1 MLLKREENNGIIKC
15 IFDSSN
21 ILESTYDKTTL
32 ELIITFTSGNRYSYP
47 GVSKTDFM
55 RFEMADSQGKVFN
68 SHIKKY
74 TSAKLTAI
82 DPSKIIAEAHTLYS
96 LEKIAEY
103 NSRRTRLSA
112 GLTQITNLPYAETP
126 EKFKENVTTFVSELE
141 KLKIV
146 VDNFIKDYKTV

>member
-1 MLLKREENNGIIKC
+1 MLLKREENNGIVKC

-21 ILESTYDKTTL
+21 ILESTYNNSTL

-74 TSAKLTAI
+74 ASTKLDPI
-82 DPSKIIAEAHTLYS
+82 DISNIIAEAHRLYS
-96 LEKIAEY
+96 LEKVAEFNKKKNNIEIRCNHIIY
-103 NSRRTRLSA
+103 HPSA
-112 GLTQITNLPYAETP
+112 IDFNDYKQCVYSY
-126 EKFKENVTTFVSELE
+126 VSELE
-141 KLKIV
+141 KLKVLI
-146 VDNFIKDYKTV
+146 DNFIKDYKTV